1 MLAFYPRDLD
11 RRVALLADKDWSK
24 YGDLELLAALDAMD
38 DKYLSREKFKKHCRK
53 FLLLSLSC

>member
-1 MLAFYPRDLD
+1 LLAFYPRDLD

-38 DKYLSREKFKKHCRK
+38 DNI
-53 FLLLSLSC
+53 